1 MNRWACGER
10 LLIIA
15 HRGASADAP
24 ENTIRAFQL
33 ALEQGADGIEFDVML
48 SADNIPVVIHDDTV
62 DRTTN
67 GVGTVKS
74 MTVAQL
80 QQLDA
85 GNGETIPTLDQV
97 LETFGRNWLLNIE
110 IKLYGW
116 FNKGCEKAIAN
127 IISKHNLADSVVV
140 SSFDFRVMRRAR
152 RVMPAGTGLAL
163 LRDDSYVYTHQL
175 FKGQFDHP
183 HAKLVTTQS
192 MNKAHATGQRV
203 NVWTVDD
210 SAEAQRLQALG
221 VNALITNRPA
231 ALRAELGLT

>member
-1 MNRWACGER
+1 MNQWACSER

-24 ENTIRAFQL
+24 ENTMRAFQL
-33 ALEQGADGIEFDVML
+33 ACEQGADGIEFDVLL
-48 SADNIPVVIHDDTV
+48 SADAIPIVIHDDTL

-67 GVGTVKS
+67 GTGPVKS
-74 MTVAQL
+74 MTAAQL

-85 GNGETIPTLDQV
+85 GDGETIPTLDQV
-97 LETFGRNWLLNIE
+97 LDTFGRNWLLNIE

-116 FNKGCEKAIAN
+116 FNRGCEKAVAAVIA
-127 IISKHNLADSVVV
+127 KHNLADHVVV

-152 RVMPAGTGLAL
+152 RVMPPGVGLAL
-163 LRDDSYVYTHQL
+163 LRDNSYTYTHRF

-183 HAKLVTTQS
+183 HFTLVTEKS
-192 MNKAHATGQRV
+192 MDMARATGQRV

-210 SAEAQRLQALG
+210 SAEAQRLQTLG

-231 ALRAELGLT
+231 ALRTELGLT